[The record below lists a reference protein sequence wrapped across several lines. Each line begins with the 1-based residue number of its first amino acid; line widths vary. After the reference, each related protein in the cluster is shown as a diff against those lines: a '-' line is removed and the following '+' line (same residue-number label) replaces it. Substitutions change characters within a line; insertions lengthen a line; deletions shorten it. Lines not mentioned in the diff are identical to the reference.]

1 MIELI
6 NKYAKI
12 VPIWSHFSLSENE
25 ANIMLNGATFS
36 YWERKHF
43 FDSIDLIVIGAGIVG
58 YSTALHFKR
67 ANPDAKVLI
76 LERGMLPSG
85 ASSKNAGFACFG
97 SPTELADDL
106 QQFDPSVVWNTVALR
121 LEGLRY
127 LEEII
132 GKENMNLQTLGS
144 WDLIRSDE
152 NEVKQEIV
160 ELLPEFNQALEK
172 ISGEKDVYSWDDN
185 VKENFGFKG
194 VLGGF
199 RNRLEGQI
207 DTSRMNAVYY
217 QRVIDTG
224 ISVLFGIKAEGISS
238 TTYGA
243 VVHTHLGDINTSKV
257 AICTNGFAKQFL
269 PTDDIAPARAQV
281 LITSPLDTLPFE
293 GTFHYQKGYYY
304 FRNIDG
310 RVLLGG
316 GRNLD
321 FEGETTTE
329 ITTSETIQQS
339 LHALLKNV
347 ILPNTPFQIEHT
359 WAGVMGV
366 GATKKPIIKELQSNV
381 FCGVR
386 LGGMGVAIGS
396 LVGKQLAQIME

>member
-1 MIELI
+1 M
-6 NKYAKI
+6 
-12 VPIWSHFSLSENE
+12 
-25 ANIMLNGATFS
+25 IMLNGATFS

-43 FDSIDLIVIGAGIVG
+43 FDSCDLIVIGAGIVG

-67 ANPDAKVLI
+67 SNPGAKVLI
-76 LERGMLPSG
+76 LERGLLPSG

-106 QQFDPSVVWNTVALR
+106 QRFDATTVWDTVALR

-127 LEEII
+127 LQEII
-132 GKENMNLQTLGS
+132 GAENMDLQTNGS
-144 WDLIRSDE
+144 WDLIRDDESDI
-152 NEVKQEIV
+152 QEEI
-160 ELLPEFNQALEK
+160 LDQLPEFNAALEK
-172 ISGEKDVYSWDDN
+172 ISGEKNVYRWDDQVSN
-185 VKENFGFKG
+185 KFGFKG
-194 VLGGF
+194 VSGGF
-199 RNRLEGQI
+199 NNRLEGQI
-207 DTSRMNAVYY
+207 DTSKMNAVYY
-217 QRVIDTG
+217 QRVVDAG
-224 ISVLFGIKAEGISS
+224 ISVLFGVTANDITSQNNEVIVATNLGEIKA
-238 TTYGA
+238 A
-243 VVHTHLGDINTSKV
+243 NV

-269 PTDDIAPARAQV
+269 PKDDITPARAQV
-281 LITSPLDTLPFE
+281 LITNPIDDLPFE

-329 ITTSETIQQS
+329 IATSELIQTS
-339 LHALLKNV
+339 LHTLLKEV
-347 ILPNTPFQIEHT
+347 ILPDTPFTIEHT

-366 GATKKPIIKELQSNV
+366 GDTKKPIIKELQPNV
-381 FCGVR
+381 YCGVR

-396 LVGKQLAQIME
+396 LVGKELVQLME

>member
-1 MIELI
+1 M
-6 NKYAKI
+6 KT
-12 VPIWSHFSLSENE
+12 
-25 ANIMLNGATFS
+25 MLNGATFS

-43 FDSIDLIVIGAGIVG
+43 FDSCDAIVIGAGIVG

-67 ANPDAKVLI
+67 SNPNAKVLI
-76 LERGMLPSG
+76 LERGLLPSG

-106 QQFDPSVVWNTVALR
+106 QRFDVTTVWDTVALR

-132 GKENMNLQTLGS
+132 GGKNMDLQTNGS
-144 WDLIRSDE
+144 WDLIRKDE
-152 NEVKQEIV
+152 NDIQREIL
-160 ELLPEFNQALEK
+160 EQLPDFNAALEK
-172 ISGEKDVYSWDDN
+172 ISGEKNVYSWDDQVN
-185 VKENFGFKG
+185 AKFGFQG
-194 VLGGF
+194 VSGGF
-199 RNRLEGQI
+199 NNRLEGQI
-207 DTSRMNAVYY
+207 DTSKMNAVYY
-217 QRVIDTG
+217 QRVIDAG
-224 ISVLFGIKAEGISS
+224 ISVLFGVSANTITSGENEVVVDTNLGEIKAG
-238 TTYGA
+238 
-243 VVHTHLGDINTSKV
+243 KV

-269 PTDDIAPARAQV
+269 TEDDIAPARAQV
-281 LITSPLDTLPFE
+281 LITNPIKSLPFE

-321 FEGETTTE
+321 FEGETTTD
-329 ITTSETIQQS
+329 IATSDQIQS
-339 LHALLKNV
+339 ALHALLEEV
-347 ILPNTPFQIEHT
+347 ILPETPFTIEHT

-366 GATKKPIIKELQSNV
+366 GDTKKPIVKELHHHV

-396 LVGKQLAQIME
+396 LVGKQVAQMME